1 MTFDE
6 CLKFLDNHQEEL
18 SSEMPSLGII
28 DIMIGTT
35 YRLLRTKGIPRKKVM
50 QMILW
55 GVFYFAQQETIL
67 TDKDKQTIIEA
78 MLAAEA
84 NAYFVSGHRDE
95 AEEEE

>member
-6 CLKFLDNHQEEL
+6 CLKFLNNHQEEL

-35 YRLLRTKGIPRKKVM
+35 FRQLRAKGMTRKRAM

-55 GVFYFAQQETIL
+55 GVFYFAQQETIF
-67 TDKDKQTIIEA
+67 TDRDKQAIVDA
-78 MLAAEA
+78 MQAAGA
-84 NAYFVSGHRDE
+84 NAYFASGHR
-95 AEEEE
+95 EEYEE

>member
-6 CLKFLDNHQEEL
+6 CLKFLNNHQEEL

-35 YRLLRTKGIPRKKVM
+35 FRLLRAKGMTRKRAM

-67 TDKDKQTIIEA
+67 TDNDEQAIIEA
-78 MLAAEA
+78 MQAAEA
-84 NAYFVSGHRDE
+84 NAYFASGHR
-95 AEEEE
+95 EEYEE

>member
-6 CLKFLDNHQEEL
+6 CLKFLNNHQEEL

-35 YRLLRTKGIPRKKVM
+35 FRQLRAKGMTRKKAM

-67 TDKDKQTIIEA
+67 TDKDKQAIIDA
-78 MLAAEA
+78 MQAAEA
-84 NAYFVSGHRDE
+84 NAYFASGHR
-95 AEEEE
+95 EEYEE

>member
-6 CLKFLDNHQEEL
+6 CLKFLNNHQEEF

-28 DIMIGTT
+28 EIMIGTT
-35 YRLLRTKGIPRKKVM
+35 YRLLRAKGITRKKAM

-67 TDKDKQTIIEA
+67 TDNDEQAIIEA
-78 MLAAEA
+78 MRAAEA
-84 NAYFVSGHRDE
+84 NAYFASGHR
-95 AEEEE
+95 EEYEE

>member
-6 CLKFLDNHQEEL
+6 CLKFLNNHQEEL

-35 YRLLRTKGIPRKKVM
+35 YRLLRAKGITRKKAM

-55 GVFYFAQQETIL
+55 GVFYFAQQETIF
-67 TDKDKQTIIEA
+67 TDRDKQAIVDA
-78 MLAAEA
+78 MQASEA
-84 NAYFVSGHRDE
+84 NAYFVSGHS
-95 AEEEE
+95 EEKEE

>member
-6 CLKFLDNHQEEL
+6 CLKFLNNHQEEL

-35 YRLLRTKGIPRKKVM
+35 FRLLRAKGMTRKRAM
-50 QMILW
+50 QMVLW

-67 TDKDKQTIIEA
+67 TDRDEQAIIEA
-78 MLAAEA
+78 MQAAEA
-84 NAYFVSGHRDE
+84 YAYFASGHCDD
-95 AEEEE
+95 AEEE

>member
-6 CLKFLDNHQEEL
+6 CLKFLNNHQEEL

-35 YRLLRTKGIPRKKVM
+35 FRLLRAKGMTRKRAM

-67 TDKDKQTIIEA
+67 TDNDKQAIIEA
-78 MLAAEA
+78 MQAAEA
-84 NAYFVSGHRDE
+84 NAYFASGHR
-95 AEEEE
+95 EEYEE

>member
-6 CLKFLDNHQEEL
+6 CLKFLNNHQEEL

-35 YRLLRTKGIPRKKVM
+35 FRLLRAKGMTRKRAM

-67 TDKDKQTIIEA
+67 TDNDEQAIIEA
-78 MLAAEA
+78 MQAAGA
-84 NAYFVSGHRDE
+84 HAYFASGHR
-95 AEEEE
+95 EEYEE

>member
-6 CLKFLDNHQEEL
+6 CLKFLNNHQEEL

-35 YRLLRTKGIPRKKVM
+35 FRLLRAKGMTRKKAM

-67 TDKDKQTIIEA
+67 TDRDEQAIIEA
-78 MLAAEA
+78 MQAAKA
-84 NAYFVSGHRDE
+84 NAYFVSGHR
-95 AEEEE
+95 EEEEE

>member
-6 CLKFLDNHQEEL
+6 CLKFLNNHQEEL

-35 YRLLRTKGIPRKKVM
+35 FRQLRAKGMTRKRAM

-55 GVFYFAQQETIL
+55 GVFYFAQQETIF
-67 TDKDKQTIIEA
+67 TDRDKQAIVDA
-78 MLAAEA
+78 MQAAEA
-84 NAYFVSGHRDE
+84 NAYFASGHR
-95 AEEEE
+95 EEYEE

>member
-6 CLKFLDNHQEEL
+6 CLKFMANHQEEL

-28 DIMIGTT
+28 DIMVGTI
-35 YRLLRTKGIPRKKVM
+35 YRLLRDKGMTRKRVM

-67 TDKDKQTIIEA
+67 TDRDKQAIIDA
-78 MLAAEA
+78 MQAAEA
-84 NAYFVSGHRDE
+84 NAYFVSGHR
-95 AEEEE
+95 EEYEE

>member
-6 CLKFLDNHQEEL
+6 CLKFLNNHQEEL

-35 YRLLRTKGIPRKKVM
+35 FRQLRAKGMTRKKAM

-67 TDKDKQTIIEA
+67 TDKDKQTIIDA
-78 MLAAEA
+78 MQAAEA
-84 NAYFVSGHRDE
+84 NAYFVSGHR
-95 AEEEE
+95 EEEEE

>member
-6 CLKFLDNHQEEL
+6 CLKFLNNHQEEL

-35 YRLLRTKGIPRKKVM
+35 FRLLRAKGMTRKRAM

-55 GVFYFAQQETIL
+55 GVFYFAQQETIF
-67 TDKDKQTIIEA
+67 TDNDKRAIIDA
-78 MLAAEA
+78 IYAAEA

-95 AEEEE
+95 YEE